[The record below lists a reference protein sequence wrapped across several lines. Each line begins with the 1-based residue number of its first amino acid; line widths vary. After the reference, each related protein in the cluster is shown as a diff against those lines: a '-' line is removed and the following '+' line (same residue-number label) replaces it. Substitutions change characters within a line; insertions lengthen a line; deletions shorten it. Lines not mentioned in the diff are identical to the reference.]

1 MLSSNK
7 KSSFNYLL
15 SITLASA
22 IITLS
27 GCGGDGGSTK
37 PTPPDTSGVTD
48 AKLKKSLKEGLTK
61 GLSSNMDSLGKSLSN
76 ANSTFNNG
84 SSSPKLLAGLS
95 TGNTM
100 VGVANASD
108 PIVDNLNEVKDQ
120 IVENLNLLIDNST
133 STNTGNVYTFNPN
146 ETVVCNDLADT
157 PSGVTKCITVLQ
169 HVTFVSTITAVD
181 PTTSD
186 VTAADTDFKYNT
198 SVFSKL
204 GFTNNSSY
212 YQVEFSGLPALLTA
226 INGIQNQNNQI
237 DIPTS
242 MAGSLRIASS
252 AQTAT
257 SGTFTVSVPTTI
269 AISDTSPLTH
279 VNIGQTSNLFSVAA
293 NSTSNAL
300 TVNVSLTALDILT
313 TQANSQ
319 GVSRTEQIILN
330 ALTGN
335 ATITNNGNLV
345 TLTGVG
351 VNSFKFKINGAL
363 GVDASLASL
372 GATISAANNQT
383 TLTLSDALNF
393 DLAVTNVN
401 GFLDDSQPVTDTIN
415 LNIDAPTGSIA
426 RKSTNNNGPKLVKVT
441 TGSLTVIKSATG
453 SSPVNS
459 TVASGN
465 CLNTDDLSVDTSAN
479 CQ

>member
-7 KSSFNYLL
+7 KTSLNYLL
-15 SITLASA
+15 GITLTSA
-22 IITLS
+22 IISLS

-37 PTPPDTSGVTD
+37 STPPDTSGVTD

-61 GLSSNMDSLGKSLSN
+61 GLSSNIDSLGKSLSN

-95 TGNTM
+95 TSNM
-100 VGVANASD
+100 MMGVVNASD
-108 PIVDNLNEVKDQ
+108 PIVDNLNEVKDK

-133 STNTGNVYTFNPN
+133 STHTGNVYTFNPN
-146 ETVVCNDLADT
+146 ESVVCNDLADT
-157 PSGVTKCITVLQ
+157 PSGVTKCISILQ
-169 HVTFVSTITAVD
+169 NVTFVSTINGV
-181 PTTSD
+181 SSNND

-198 SVFSKL
+198 STFSKL

-212 YQVEFSGLPALLTA
+212 YQVEFFGLPDLLTA
-226 INGIQNQNNQI
+226 INDVSAANNQI
-237 DIPTS
+237 DIPSS
-242 MAGSLRIASS
+242 MTGSLKIASS

-257 SGTFTVSVPTTI
+257 SGTFTVSVPAAI
-269 AISDTSPLTH
+269 AIANTSPATH
-279 VNIGQTSNLFSVAA
+279 INIGQTNNLFSVAA
-293 NSTSNAL
+293 DSSSNAL
-300 TVNVSLTALDILT
+300 TVNMSLTALDILT
-313 TQANSQ
+313 TQQNNQGANQ
-319 GVSRTEQIILN
+319 TEQIILN
-330 ALTGN
+330 AITGN

-351 VNSFKFKINGAL
+351 ANSIQFKINGTVAL
-363 GVDASLASL
+363 NASLATL
-372 GATISAANNQT
+372 GATINAANGQT

-393 DLAVTNVN
+393 DLAMTNVN
-401 GFLDDSQPVTDTIN
+401 GFLDDSQPVTDTVN

-459 TVASGN
+459 TVASGS
-465 CLNTDDLSVDTSAN
+465 CLNTNDLSVDTSAN

>member
-7 KSSFNYLL
+7 KTSFNYLL
-15 SITLASA
+15 GITIASA

-27 GCGGDGGSTK
+27 GCGGDSSK
-37 PTPPDTSGVTD
+37 AAPDTSGVTD

-61 GLSSNMDSLGKSLSN
+61 GLSSNMDSLGKSSSN

-84 SSSPKLLAGLS
+84 FGSASSTGG
-95 TGNTM
+95 TGNTIM
-100 VGVANASD
+100 GVANASD
-108 PIVDNLNEVKDQ
+108 PIVDNLNEVKDK
-120 IVENLNLLIDNST
+120 IVENLNLLIDNSI
-133 STNTGNVYTFNPN
+133 STNTGNVYTFNPD
-146 ETVVCNDLADT
+146 EAVVCNDLADT
-157 PSGVTKCITVLQ
+157 PTGVTNCITVLQ
-169 HVTFVSTITAVD
+169 NVTFVSTINGVN
-181 PTTSD
+181 SNND

-198 SVFSKL
+198 SVFSRL

-212 YQVEFSGLPALLTA
+212 YQVEFLGLPALLTA

-237 DIPTS
+237 DIPDN

-257 SGTFTVSVPTTI
+257 SGTFTVSVPTAI
-269 AISDTSPLTH
+269 AISDTSPATH

-293 NSTSNAL
+293 NSASNAL

-313 TQANSQ
+313 TRANSQ

-330 ALTGN
+330 AITGN

-351 VNSFKFKINGAL
+351 VNSLQFKINGAL
-363 GVDASLASL
+363 GIDASLASL
-372 GATISAANNQT
+372 GATISAANSQT

-393 DLAVTNVN
+393 DLALTNVN
-401 GFLDDSQPVTDTIN
+401 GFLDDSQPVTNTIN

-426 RKSTNNNGPKLVKVT
+426 RESTNNNGPKLVKVT
-441 TGSLTVIKSATG
+441 TGSLTVIKTNAG
-453 SSPVNS
+453 SSTSTVNS
-459 TVASGN
+459 TVTAGN
-465 CLNTDDLSVDTSAN
+465 CLNTEDLSLDTSAS